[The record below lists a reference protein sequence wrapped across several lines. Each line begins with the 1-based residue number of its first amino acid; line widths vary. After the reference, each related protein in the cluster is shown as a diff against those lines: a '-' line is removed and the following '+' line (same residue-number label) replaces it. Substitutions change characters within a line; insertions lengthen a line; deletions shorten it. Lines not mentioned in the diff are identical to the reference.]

1 MPTTADQ
8 HLGVSPDRL
17 ENRMKVRLSAGGVL
31 LLLCLACGGGNVFFR
46 EGRRAE
52 LRKDYDTALVYF
64 EKAVQSQPDNSLF
77 MIHEKTARTL
87 AADFHLRQGRRLQAS
102 GRPDDAAG
110 EFQKAVGIDP
120 TNMAAA
126 QELARM
132 AAAQAAAKRTR
143 EQELK
148 QALKPVEEVGPPA
161 VKLKPLPQEP
171 IRFHIAGDARKV
183 FETLG
188 KLGGLNVAFAKDFQ
202 TGGQTVS
209 LDLTDVKLEDALH
222 ILADET
228 KTFWKAVTPNTILV
242 VPDNQVNHRD
252 YDEQV
257 LRTVYLSNPFA
268 QADRTQITTVL
279 KTMLGPQSHIVD
291 NPQANAIIISDTP
304 ARVAAAE
311 KLIHDLDHGK
321 AEVLV
326 EVASLEADRERIR
339 DLGLT
344 PAALSSSTGTQLGI
358 GFTPPGSTTS
368 TSSSGTTTTTAAGAL
383 PLNQLGNLDFS
394 DFSVALPGAI
404 VNALMSDART
414 HILQNPSIR
423 TTDGEKATLNIG
435 QKVPIATGSFLPSFG
450 GATTGGTGGGFGLL
464 ASTQFQYQDV
474 GVKLEITPHVLATG
488 EVNLHAK
495 IEITAV
501 GQSVLIGGIS
511 QPEFT
516 QRNIEHDIRLKEGEV
531 NLLGG
536 LIQSQKSNSGSG
548 LPGLGQLPL
557 LRYLFS
563 TEHRD
568 VTEQEI
574 LVMLTPRVVR
584 LPDPPRGS
592 EVAVGAP
599 SQTGPTF
606 PNIIPQ
612 PPIPQEPGN
621 PQ

>member
-1 MPTTADQ
+1 
-8 HLGVSPDRL
+8 
-17 ENRMKVRLSAGGVL
+17 MKVRLSAGGVL

-77 MIHEKTARTL
+77 LIHEKTARTL
-87 AADFHLRQGRRLQAS
+87 AADFHLRQGRRLLAS
-102 GRPDDAAG
+102 GRPDEAAG

-126 QELARM
+126 QELARI
-132 AAAQAAAKRTR
+132 AAEQAAAKRTR

-148 QALKPVEEVGPPA
+148 QALKPVEEPAGPAP
-161 VKLKPLPQEP
+161 VKLKALPPEP
-171 IRFHIAGDARKV
+171 IAHIHISGDAKKV

-188 KLGGLNVAFAKDFQ
+188 KLGEINVAFEKTFAP
-202 TGGQTVS
+202 GQTIS
-209 LDLTDVKLEDALH
+209 LDLADVKLEDALH

-242 VPDNQVNHRD
+242 IPDNQVNHRD

-279 KTMLGPQSHIVD
+279 KTMLGPQTHIVD

-326 EVASLEADRERIR
+326 EVAILEADRERIR

-344 PAALSSSTGTQLGI
+344 PAALSSSTGTQVGI
-358 GFTPPGSTTS
+358 AFTPPGA
-368 TSSSGTTTTTAAGAL
+368 TTTTDSSGNTTTTPASGL
-383 PLNQLGNLDFS
+383 PLNRLGHIAS
-394 DFSVALPGAI
+394 ADFSVALPGAI

-536 LIQSQKSNSGSG
+536 LIQSQTSNSVSG

-584 LPDPPRGS
+584 LPDAPGGS

-599 SQTGPTF
+599 SQTGPNL
-606 PNIIPQ
+606 PGLIPQ

>member
-1 MPTTADQ
+1 MAMKTSVR
-8 HLGVSPDRL
+8 HLT
-17 ENRMKVRLSAGGVL
+17 NRRKGMNVRLLGGGAL
-31 LLLCLACGGGNVFFR
+31 ALLCLACGGGNVFFR

-120 TNMAAA
+120 TNMAAG
-126 QELARM
+126 QELARI

-148 QALKPVEEVGPPA
+148 QALKPVEEVGPA
-161 VKLKPLPQEP
+161 VVKLKPLPQEP

-242 VPDNQVNHRD
+242 IPDNQVNHRD

-326 EVASLEADRERIR
+326 EVAIVEADRDRVR
-339 DLGLT
+339 NLGLAPT
-344 PAALSSSTGTQLGI
+344 PLSNSIQLGI
-358 GFTPPGSTTS
+358 GFTPPGSTT
-368 TSSSGTTTTTAAGAL
+368 TTTGGTTTTTPTGTL
-383 PLNQLGNLDFS
+383 PLNQLGRIS
-394 DFSVALPGAI
+394 SADFSVALPGYIA
-404 VNALMSDART
+404 NALLTDART
-414 HILQNPSIR
+414 HILQNPSVR
-423 TTDGEKATLNIG
+423 TTDGEKASLKIG
-435 QKVPIATGSFLPSFG
+435 QKFPFATGSFLPSMG
-450 GATTGGTGGGFGLL
+450 GTTGGAAGGGFGLL

-474 GVKLEITPHVLATG
+474 GVNLEITPHVLADG
-488 EVNLHAK
+488 EVHLHAK

-501 GQSVLIGGIS
+501 GNNVPIGGIS
-511 QPEFT
+511 EPSFT
-516 QRNIEHDIRLKEGEV
+516 QRTIEHDIRLKEGEV

-536 LIQSQKSNSGSG
+536 LIQTQTINSVSG
-548 LPGLGQLPL
+548 VPGLGQIPL
-557 LRYLFS
+557 LKHLFS
-563 TEHRD
+563 
-568 VTEQEI
+568 
-574 LVMLTPRVVR
+574 
-584 LPDPPRGS
+584 
-592 EVAVGAP
+592 
-599 SQTGPTF
+599 
-606 PNIIPQ
+606 
-612 PPIPQEPGN
+612 
-621 PQ
+621 

>member
-1 MPTTADQ
+1 MPTNAEQ
-8 HLGVSPDRL
+8 HLAVSPGRL
-17 ENRMKVRLSAGGVL
+17 ENRMKVRLSGGGVL
-31 LLLCLACGGGNVFFR
+31 LLLCLACGGGNLFFR

-64 EKAVQSQPDNSLF
+64 QKALQSQPDNSLF

-87 AADFHLRQGRRLQAS
+87 AADFHLRQGRRLMAS
-102 GRPDDAAG
+102 GRPDEASG
-110 EFQKAVGIDP
+110 EFQKAVSIDP
-120 TNMAAA
+120 TNMAAS
-126 QELARM
+126 QELARIV
-132 AAAQAAAKRTR
+132 AAQTAAKRTR

-148 QALKPVEEVGPPA
+148 QALKPVEEPAGPAP
-161 VKLKPLPQEP
+161 VKLKALPPEP
-171 IRFHIAGDARKV
+171 IGHIHISGDAKKV
-183 FETLG
+183 FESLG
-188 KLGGLNVAFAKDFQ
+188 KLGELNVAFAKDFSQ
-202 TGGQTVS
+202 VGGQTVS
-209 LDLTDVKLEDALH
+209 LDLTGVKLEDALH

-242 VPDNQVNHRD
+242 IPDNQVNHRD

-268 QADRTQITTVL
+268 PADRTQITTVL
-279 KTMLGPQSHIVD
+279 KTMLGPQTHIVD

-326 EVASLEADRERIR
+326 EVAILEADRERIR
-339 DLGLT
+339 DLGLS
-344 PAALSSSTGTQLGI
+344 PVALSNSTQIGI
-358 GFTPPGSTTS
+358 GFNPPG
-368 TSSSGTTTTTAAGAL
+368 GTTTTTSGGSTTTVPGTL
-383 PLNQLGNLDFS
+383 GLNQLGRIS
-394 DFSVALPGAI
+394 SADFSVALPGYIA
-404 VNALMSDART
+404 NALLSDTRT

-423 TTDGEKATLNIG
+423 TTDGEKATMKIG
-435 QKVPIATGSFLPSFG
+435 SKVPFAQGSFLPSFG
-450 GATTGGTGGGFGLL
+450 GATTGGAGGGFGLL

-474 GVKLEITPHVLATG
+474 GVNVEITPHVLATG

-501 GQSVLIGGIS
+501 GPSVPLGGIAEPS
-511 QPEFT
+511 FT
-516 QRNIEHDIRLKEGEV
+516 QRTIEHDIRLKAGEI

-536 LIQSQKSNSGSG
+536 LIQSQASNAVSG
-548 LPGLGQLPL
+548 LPGLGQIPL

-568 VTEQEI
+568 VTETEI

-584 LPDPPRGS
+584 LPDLPAGS

-599 SQTGPTF
+599 SQTGPNF